1 MNLFFS
7 FWTIFP
13 FLDLVITPRST
24 PTPLPLLDQ
33 VVTPQT
39 TVTPDS
45 SLTKLL
51 LLLLILFLTFI
62 GCLIWSALKKKK

>member
-1 MNLFFS
+1 MNAFF
-7 FWTIFP
+7 
-13 FLDLVITPRST
+13 
-24 PTPLPLLDQ
+24 PLLDQ

-39 TVTPDS
+39 TITPDS

-51 LLLLILFLTFI
+51 LLLLILFLVFI